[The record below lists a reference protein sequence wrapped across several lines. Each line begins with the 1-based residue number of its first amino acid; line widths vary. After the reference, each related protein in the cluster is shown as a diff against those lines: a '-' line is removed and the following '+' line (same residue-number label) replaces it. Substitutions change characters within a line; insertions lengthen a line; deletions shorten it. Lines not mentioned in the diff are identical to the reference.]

1 MENKISK
8 QLAAFVVNTRY
19 EDLSPAA
26 IESTKR
32 CLLDGIGVS
41 LAASGIGEGVVA
53 FADVSSMQDSSGKS
67 SLFGFA
73 KKTSAVQAAFV
84 NGAFAHALDFED
96 AHDETLMHPNAASIP
111 AAIAVSQDLGDVTG
125 KELIAAIAIACD
137 VVCRLASA
145 IDKPL
150 DDFGW
155 YPPPI
160 FNVFGATAAAASL
173 YKLSEQEVLSA
184 FSIALCNASCSAEI
198 KYNPNSVIRA
208 IRDAFPAQMGVL
220 AAQLA
225 KQGIVGFEFPFEGK
239 AGFFNN
245 FVRGHY
251 HPEKVVQGLG
261 RNFRIEQISLK
272 PWPSCRG
279 THAFIEAAKGLIA
292 EHKIEIDSIEK
303 IICYGCRINR
313 MLAEPIESKRVPK
326 TAIDA
331 KFSIP
336 YVVALA
342 ICYGG
347 VKLDHFFV
355 KDFHDQKVIQVS
367 KKVEYRIDPE
377 FDDGPEGMTTAR
389 MEICCANG
397 SILKTKVKGAYGN
410 PSRPLSD
417 QNLSDKFMQCCR
429 FVKTPKPDA
438 EFSGLHEALL
448 NLENHDDL
456 NEAVFNKL

>member
-1 MENKISK
+1 MENKISQ
-8 QLAAFVVNTRY
+8 QLATFVVNTRY
-19 EDLSPAA
+19 EDLSPAV

-41 LAASGIGEGVVA
+41 LAASGIGEGVEA
-53 FADVSSMQDSSGKS
+53 FANVSLMQDSTGNC

-84 NGAFAHALDFED
+84 NGALAHALDFED
-96 AHDETLMHPNAASIP
+96 AHDQTLMHPNAASIP
-111 AAIAVSQDLGDVTG
+111 AAIAVSEDLGDVTG
-125 KELIAAIAIACD
+125 KELITAIAIACD

-145 IDKPL
+145 IEKPL

-160 FNVFGATAAAASL
+160 FNVFGATAAAAKL

-198 KYNPNSVIRA
+198 KYNPNSVIRG

-220 AAQLA
+220 AAQLG
-225 KQGIVGFEFPFEGK
+225 KQGVVGFELPFEGK

-245 FVRGHY
+245 FLRGNY
-251 HPEKVVQGLG
+251 RPEKVVQGIG
-261 RNFRIEQISLK
+261 KEFHIDNISLK

-279 THAFIEAAKGLIA
+279 THAFIESAKGLIA
-292 EHKIEIDSIEK
+292 EHKIDIDNIEK

-313 MLAEPIESKRVPK
+313 MLAEPIESKREPK

-342 ICYGG
+342 VCHGD
-347 VKLDHFFV
+347 VKLDHFL
-355 KDFHDQKVIQVS
+355 DESLHEENVINIS
-367 KKVEYRIDPE
+367 KKIEYRIDPE
-377 FDDGPEGMTTAR
+377 FDDGPEAMTTAR
-389 MEICCANG
+389 MEIYCAKG
-397 SILKTKVKGAYGN
+397 LVFKMEVKGAYGS

-417 QNLSDKFMQCCR
+417 QNLKDKFMQCCR
-429 FVKTPKPDA
+429 FVKTSRPES
-438 EFSGLHEALL
+438 EFSGLYKTLM
-448 NLENHDDL
+448 NIENHDTL
-456 NEAVFNKL
+456 NETVFSKL